1 MVMKQGSLLRDCDRN
16 RGQTEA
22 AAEFPDRT
30 VREPFRPQ
38 AGGRRSAVGNSA
50 VVLKNMTYEELTDYV
65 LAMGEK
71 KFRAAQIFKR
81 LYQGSVSFD
90 EFTELPAALRQR
102 LSESAV
108 IDAVSMIDRQISR
121 DGTRKYLFEVPGGDT
136 VESVYMEYKYG
147 SSICISSQAG
157 CRMGCAFCASGIRGL
172 TRNLTAGEIVDQI
185 VSVSRD
191 TGIRIGHVVVM
202 GTGEPFDNY
211 EELIRALRII
221 HDGKGLGIGS
231 RNVTVSTCGL
241 TDRIYD
247 FARDMPQVGLAVS
260 LHAADD
266 EVRKKLMPIARSCS
280 MDKLM
285 KVCRDYT
292 EMTHRRITF
301 EYALIRGVNDTAAD
315 AEKLSGRLKG
325 MLCHV
330 NLIPLNTVD
339 ENQFHSS
346 AAEQS
351 GAFAR
356 ILSDRGIQ
364 VTVRRQLGADI
375 SAACGQLRLNRN
387 RG

>member
-1 MVMKQGSLLRDCDRN
+1 
-16 RGQTEA
+16 
-22 AAEFPDRT
+22 
-30 VREPFRPQ
+30 
-38 AGGRRSAVGNSA
+38 
-50 VVLKNMTYEELTDYV
+50 MTYNELVDFV
-65 LAMGEK
+65 LSMGEK

-81 LYQGSVSFD
+81 LYQGCTSFE
-90 EFTELPAALRQR
+90 EFTELPAAFRQK
-102 LSESAV
+102 LDESAV
-108 IDAVSMIDRQISR
+108 ISAVTLVDRQVSK

-136 VESVYMEYKYG
+136 VESVYMEYRYG
-147 SSICISSQAG
+147 SSVCISSQAG
-157 CRMGCAFCASGIRGL
+157 CRMGCAFCASGISGL

-191 TGIRIGHVVVM
+191 TGKRIGHVVVM

-211 EELIRALRII
+211 GELIRALEII
-221 HDGKGLGIGS
+221 HDSRGLGVGS

-285 KVCRDYT
+285 KACRDYT

-301 EYALIRGVNDTAAD
+301 EYALISGVNDAPED
-315 AEKLSGRLKG
+315 AEKLAVRLRG

-330 NLIPLNTVD
+330 NLIPLNAVD
-339 ENQFHSS
+339 ENQFRSS
-346 AAEQS
+346 VAERS
-351 GAFAR
+351 RKFAGV
-356 ILSDRGIQ
+356 LSDRGIQ

-375 SAACGQLRLNRN
+375 SAACGQLRLNRD
-387 RG
+387 RGEY

>member
-1 MVMKQGSLLRDCDRN
+1 
-16 RGQTEA
+16 
-22 AAEFPDRT
+22 
-30 VREPFRPQ
+30 
-38 AGGRRSAVGNSA
+38 
-50 VVLKNMTYEELTDYV
+50 MTYEELTDYV
-65 LAMGEK
+65 LDMGEK

-102 LSESAV
+102 LDETAV
-108 IDAVSMIDRQISR
+108 IDAVTMVDRQVSR

-157 CRMGCAFCASGIRGL
+157 CRMGCAFCASGISGL

-191 TGIRIGHVVVM
+191 TGKRIGHVVVM

-211 EELIRALRII
+211 GELIRALRII
-221 HDGKGLGIGS
+221 HDSRGLGIGS

-285 KVCRDYT
+285 KVCREYT

-301 EYALIRGVNDTAAD
+301 EYALISGVNDSAAD
-315 AEKLSGRLKG
+315 AEKLAGRLKG

-351 GAFAR
+351 GEFAR

-375 SAACGQLRLNRN
+375 SAACGQLRLNRD